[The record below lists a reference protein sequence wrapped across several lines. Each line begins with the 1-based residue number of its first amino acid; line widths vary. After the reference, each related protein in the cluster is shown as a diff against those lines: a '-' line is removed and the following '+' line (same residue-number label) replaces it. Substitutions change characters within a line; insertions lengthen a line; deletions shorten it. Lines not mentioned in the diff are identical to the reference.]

1 MKASKL
7 IKSAALLFR
16 GFTFATADEWFY
28 LDGIKKYK
36 RKNNI
41 GMSDKEIFSLL
52 PFDAKFDKLFGDVLS
67 MSYALN
73 KHIEL
78 LTEQYYSLLT
88 RDGEQFILP
97 LKDGLDQSMDGVLA
111 LIRKKGRVSVRK
123 ASNSVK
129 TKEHICGFDGEAF
142 YFDSAYLDEDAMCE
156 KLGSLPSG
164 TMISELIASTF
175 APTLHLAFL
184 NGGDAPELLFSVLT
198 EAQEGVKPNWYTR
211 NRELSTVDE
220 QGNYD
225 GGRIEV
231 FPEIAKTLRAIAS
244 EFNELEYMN
253 FAVRLTGEGF
263 KILRVDTGADLTYLE
278 HFNDKTAEFIRRKR
292 AAKPRFVGF
301 KRAMTIIDRYLWSF
315 RAKRHG
321 FMDYMYRG
329 WKKALRDDNRDKFT
343 TAQEKKWAH
352 ERGFLSY
359 HIKQYGLTEENYRS
373 FLSDRDY
380 KWLRPIN
387 NEYRKLLWD
396 KVTLRYCLDKYSEY
410 LPEYYY
416 HIVPRDGRMQVLKM
430 PDCPEELPRS
440 FDGILHLLREK
451 KLLAMK
457 PTVGS
462 HGIGFYKLGF
472 DGENYLVNGKEKSE
486 SEMLG
491 FLASLDDYYNISE
504 YIVMHSD
511 LRRIYSEVACTVRIM
526 VINRSGLDPVI
537 ENAYFR
543 IGTKSTGFTDNIGSG
558 GVFAYVDEKTGF
570 FHDAEVIKEH
580 VITPCPIHPDTQEKI
595 EGTLPH
601 WDEVLRV
608 IPELCRYISP
618 LEYLGFDVVMTD
630 SGFKIL
636 EINTHQDLHRY
647 PTYNENV
654 HAYFMHKLELKK
666 AGKKLC

>member
-16 GFTFATADEWFY
+16 GFTFATADEWLY

-67 MSYALN
+67 MSYALD
-73 KHIEL
+73 KHTEL
-78 LTEQYYSLLT
+78 LPGQYYSLLT

-97 LKDGLDQSMDGVLA
+97 LRDGLEQSMDGVLA
-111 LIRKKGRVSVRK
+111 LIREKGRVSVRK

-129 TKEHICGFDGEAF
+129 TKEHVCGYDGEAF
-142 YFDSAYLDEDAMCE
+142 YFDSACLDEDAMRE

-164 TMISELIASTF
+164 TIISELIVSDF
-175 APTLHLAFL
+175 APTVHLAFL
-184 NGGDAPELLFSVLT
+184 NSGDAPELLFSVLT
-198 EAQEGVKPNWYTR
+198 AAQENVRQNWYTQ
-211 NRELSTVDE
+211 NREISAVDE
-220 QGNYD
+220 LGNYD
-225 GGRIEV
+225 GGRIEA
-231 FPEIAKTLRAIAS
+231 FPEIAEALRAIAS

-253 FAVRLTGEGF
+253 FAVRLTGSSF

-329 WKKALRDDNRDKFT
+329 WKKALRDDDHDKFT

-430 PDCPEELPRS
+430 PDCPEGLPRS
-440 FDGILHLLREK
+440 LDGVLCLLREK

-472 DGENYLVNGKEKSE
+472 DGKRYLVNGEEKSE

-504 YIVMHSD
+504 YIVMHSE

-543 IGTKSTGFTDNIGSG
+543 IGTKNTGFTDNIGSG

-570 FHDAEVIKEH
+570 FHNAEIIREH
-580 VITPCPIHPDTQEKI
+580 VITPCPVHPDTQEKI